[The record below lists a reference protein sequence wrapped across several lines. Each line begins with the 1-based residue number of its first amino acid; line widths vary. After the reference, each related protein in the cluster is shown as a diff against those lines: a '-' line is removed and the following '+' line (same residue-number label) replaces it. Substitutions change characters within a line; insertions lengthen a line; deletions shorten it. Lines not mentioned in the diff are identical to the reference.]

1 MDDEKDNRAVLAARR
16 DGDRPHGREYGRL
29 CRKISDDILS
39 SREDS
44 EVRRGYIS
52 CPVELHP
59 AADRPA
65 SRAFIA
71 AVTHNLSL
79 KRLRSRAAL
88 KKRRSRSRAG
98 GAGRNARLLR
108 GGRARIRAPRAYA
121 GDRRIP
127 AHALGRRPEHFHL
140 PLLALRADCGYCR
153 AARLLAE
160 QSDDL
165 FVPHSAEGADLPR
178 KRRN

>member
-1 MDDEKDNRAVLAARR
+1 MDDEKIIELYWRR
-16 DGDRPHGREYGRL
+16 DETAIACTDEKYGRL

-44 EVRRGYIS
+44 EECVADTY
-52 CPVELHP
+52 LALWMHP
-59 AADRPA
+59 AAAPVPLPRVYRRGDTQPQPEA
-65 SRAFIA
+65 SAQPRR
-71 AVTHNLSL
+71 VE
-79 KRLRSRAAL
+79 
-88 KKRRSRSRAG
+88 KRRSRSRAG

-108 GGRARIRAPRAYA
+108 GGRARIRAPRAYE

-160 QSDDL
+160 
-165 FVPHSAEGADLPR
+165 
-178 KRRN
+178 